1 MRDPVSQAEVASLG
15 ASGASLEEEGCGQAE
30 KGNPASSQFL
40 LWKPLETLRSLLS
53 CLHGSTLLTPGT
65 AYWSLLHIERLWIR
79 AQILV
84 CTPLLPQPRAY
95 ARPHAGL
102 LLESLG
108 MGQGSPLQER
118 WTVGDITR

>member
-40 LWKPLETLRSLLS
+40 LWKPLETLPSLLS

-65 AYWSLLHIERLWIR
+65 AYLEPASHREALDTSPDTSLYPTASPATCLRQATCWAAAGVLGDG
-79 AQILV
+79 
-84 CTPLLPQPRAY
+84 
-95 ARPHAGL
+95 ARI
-102 LLESLG
+102 SI
-108 MGQGSPLQER
+108 
-118 WTVGDITR
+118 VGTMDSGRHY